1 MIMPWEKPPVQDDD
15 LTIPAFLKR
24 DANNVAP
31 WMLNLANN
39 PPKTNPSWLPPWEPN
54 FSSHS

>member
-1 MIMPWEKPPVQDDD
+1 MMPWEKPSVQAVDD

-31 WMLNLANN
+31 WML
-39 PPKTNPSWLPPWEPN
+39 KTENKNEKSKQPDFPWQAVP
-54 FSSHS
+54 